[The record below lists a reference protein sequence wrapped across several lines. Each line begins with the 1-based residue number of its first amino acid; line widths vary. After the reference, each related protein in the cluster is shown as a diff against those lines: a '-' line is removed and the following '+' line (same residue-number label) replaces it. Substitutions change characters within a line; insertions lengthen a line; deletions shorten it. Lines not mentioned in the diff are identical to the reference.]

1 MCGMVGEFSVHPD
14 SQWVTL
20 QLSNHR
26 HRGPDSSK
34 SILVS
39 KNLVMGANR
48 LAMVDRHPRSDQP
61 MQDPTSKSTLTFN
74 GEIYNYKVL
83 RSELENEGVIFK
95 TESDTEILLF
105 GLEKYGINFLS
116 KVNGMY
122 AFAFFNADS
131 NKLVLS
137 RDRLGKKPL
146 YVRRGLKSLR
156 WSSAASALWERDLS
170 INDDATQCFLRF
182 GYVID
187 PITPREGVIAVT
199 PGTAIEIDLDSLS
212 EKVHRVESRLKRK
225 PLSFRRLL
233 TLAVESRTYPNDEIG
248 ISLSGGLDSTLI
260 AIICKELG
268 LNVSSYT
275 ARWTD
280 SDKPSYNDDAKRAKL
295 IAKELDIEHNE
306 VEMISVESMPRY
318 LREYVRIMEEPNN
331 NPTGISMLNLYSEM
345 QKDGIRLA
353 LTGDGADELFG
364 GYARYEKASHFL
376 KLANFKGDSW
386 INPHNKKLIR
396 FATRAI
402 SAQMNQNNYSFWA
415 SWHELFTRKE
425 LERLTNKKNFSNDS
439 RFFSAFSLEEYKSTY
454 RLLQEQDLL
463 IWIGMESNRRLDRI
477 SMNFSIEARS
487 PFLDDEMYQYAFA
500 MDTNNKFI
508 PKVEFFNSEFPE
520 LRELSVLAE
529 KKGFIS
535 PIGHW
540 LRGNPCFVQ
549 DQMEK
554 LIAQFGFNRGFIE
567 ELSLSP
573 AMGDFENIKKL
584 WALLTF
590 SVWSELEILGA
601 QT

>member
-1 MCGMVGEFSVHPD
+1 MCGMVGEFSVRPD
-14 SQWVTL
+14 SLWVNL
-20 QLSNHR
+20 QLAHHK

-39 KNLVMGANR
+39 KNIVMGANR

-61 MQDPTSKSTLTFN
+61 MQDASSKSALTFN

-83 RSELENEGVIFK
+83 RKELENEGVIFK
-95 TESDTEILLF
+95 TESDTEILLV
-105 GLEKYGINFLS
+105 GLEKYGISFLS
-116 KVNGMY
+116 RLNGMY
-122 AFAFFNADS
+122 AFVYFNSSS
-131 NKLVLS
+131 NRIVMS

-146 YVRRGLKSLR
+146 YFSRGEKSLR
-156 WSSAASALWERDLS
+156 WSSAASSLWQSDSS
-170 INDDATQCFLRF
+170 ISDDATECFLRF

-187 PITPREGVIAVT
+187 PITPKVGVIAVT

-212 EKVHRVESRLKRK
+212 EKVHRVESSLKCK
-225 PLSFRRLL
+225 SLSFRQLL
-233 TLAVESRTYPNDEIG
+233 TAAVESRTYPNDRIG

-280 SDKPSYNDDAKRAKL
+280 SDKSSYNEDAKRAKL
-295 IAKELDIEHNE
+295 IARELDIEHNE
-306 VEMISVESMPRY
+306 VEMISAESMPRH

-331 NPTGISMLNLYSEM
+331 NPTGISMFNLYSEM

-376 KLANFKGDSW
+376 KLANFKGDYW
-386 INPHNKKLIR
+386 INSHNKKLMR

-415 SWHELFTRKE
+415 TWHELFTRKE
-425 LERLTNKKNFSNDS
+425 LERLTNKQNSPSDS
-439 RFFSAFSLEEYKSTY
+439 RFFSAFSLKENKTSHG
-454 RLLQEQDLL
+454 LLQEQDML

-487 PFLDDEMYQYAFA
+487 PFLDDEIYQYAFA
-500 MDTNNKFI
+500 RNKQFI
-508 PKVEFFNSEFPE
+508 PKVQFFNSEFPE
-520 LRELSVLAE
+520 LRELPVLAE

-540 LRGNPCFVQ
+540 LRGNPSFVR

-573 AMGDFENIKKL
+573 SVGDFENIKKL
-584 WALLTF
+584 WALLTL
-590 SVWSELEILGA
+590 SVWSELEILDV